1 MHRSSVVKAKRWRNE
16 HGKAGFPWQLF
27 WDLIAMLVSY
37 KLFFFSL
44 SLSPPISLFVTVNK
58 RSSVNS

>member
-37 KLFFFSL
+37 KLFFFFL
-44 SLSPPISLFVTVNK
+44 SLPPFPYLLLLIRDRL
-58 RSSVNS
+58 